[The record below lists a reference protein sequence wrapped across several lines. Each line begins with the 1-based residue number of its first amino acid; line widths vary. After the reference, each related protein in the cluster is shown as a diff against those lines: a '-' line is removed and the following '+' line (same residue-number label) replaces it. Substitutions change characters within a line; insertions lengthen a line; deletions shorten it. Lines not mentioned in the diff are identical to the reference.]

1 MLTIVPTPIGN
12 LKDIT
17 LRSIESL
24 ESCDGI
30 ICEDTRRSSQLLNA
44 LNIKKPLYILND
56 FNEKTNFP
64 KIIERLRAG
73 ENLCLISDA
82 GTPLISD
89 PGFKLVREVLKEK
102 IKLDSLPGPSSIL
115 TALTLSG
122 LPPNN
127 FFFLGYPPD
136 KPGHRKSLWGK
147 ILAIA
152 AQNPSTFILFI
163 SPFKLLKTLTEMK
176 ESLGDVE
183 ICLAKELT
191 KIHQQ
196 VDNKKIGQWLEQFK
210 RTKPKGEFVCL
221 IYLNS
226 D

>member
-17 LRSIESL
+17 LRSIEAL
-24 ESCDGI
+24 EGCDGI
-30 ICEDTRRSSQLLNA
+30 VCEDTRRSSQLLNA

-64 KIIERLRAG
+64 KIIDLLKSDQ
-73 ENLCLISDA
+73 NLCLISDA

-89 PGFKLVREVLKEK
+89 PGFKLVREVLKES

-136 KPGHRKSLWGK
+136 KPGHRDKLWQSLK
-147 ILAIA
+147 QIA
-152 AQNPSTFILFI
+152 NEQATTFILFI
-163 SPFKLLKTLTEMK
+163 SPFKLVKTLTEMEK
-176 ESLGDVE
+176 SLGDIEV
-183 ICLAKELT
+183 CLAKELT
-191 KIHQQ
+191 KIHQS
-196 VDNKKIGQWLEQFK
+196 VDRKKIGEWLEQFK
-210 RTKPKGEFVCL
+210 KVKAKGEFVCL
-221 IYLNS
+221 IYLNLE
-226 D
+226 